1 MFDPSSVKSLN
12 ISIVHRR
19 IKHHAKHSGYSSV
32 YEHMGLPHAEGGLI
46 SSIALKLPASI
57 KWRLHTLRPQPVG
70 DEGLEPELKAI
81 STTASSKPGI
91 CHFIYGED
99 TYFYTPLWQHKNKKI
114 VATFHY
120 PPVRL
125 NERVNRALLKRLS
138 AVLLMSESQRAWFE
152 DYLPKDRIHVIH
164 HQINTDF
171 FTPSIEATNA
181 KQNDKIRIICLG
193 GILRDMGLLLQVV
206 TNLNEQLG
214 ADKVQFD
221 FLMPKKER
229 AAFEQFENVT
239 IHSGISDEELR
250 SLYQNATLGFMPL
263 IDCTANN
270 AVLEMMAC
278 GLPVVCSD
286 VGGISDY
293 IDSNGAILFSPMI
306 SSNDICQQIQ
316 DLCNDTEKLLS
327 MGQSNRTKAV
337 DQFSLQATSEKLAS
351 FYQLLSSK
359 D

>member
-1 MFDPSSVKSLN
+1 MYDPSSVKSLN

-32 YEHMGLPHAEGGLI
+32 YEYMRLPHAEGGLI

-70 DEGLEPELKAI
+70 DEGLVPELKAI

-125 NERVNRALLKRLS
+125 NERVNRVLLKRLN
-138 AVLLMSESQRAWFE
+138 AVLLMSESQRSWFE
-152 DYLPKDRIHVIH
+152 DYLPKDKIHVIH
-164 HQINTDF
+164 HQVNTDF
-171 FTPSIEATNA
+171 FTPAETESSA

-193 GILRDMGLLLQVV
+193 GILRDMKLLHQVV
-206 TNLNEQLG
+206 IDLNEQLG
-214 ADKVQFD
+214 VEKVQFD

-250 SLYQNATLGFMPL
+250 SLYQKATLGFMPL

-278 GLPVVCSD
+278 GIPIVCSD

-293 IDSNGAILFSPMI
+293 IDDKGAIMFSPSITSADI
-306 SSNDICQQIQ
+306 SQQIQ
-316 DLCNDTEKLLS
+316 VLCSDAERLIS
-327 MGQSNRTKAV
+327 MGQSNRVKAV
-337 DQFSLQATSEKLAS
+337 EQFSLQATSEKLTS